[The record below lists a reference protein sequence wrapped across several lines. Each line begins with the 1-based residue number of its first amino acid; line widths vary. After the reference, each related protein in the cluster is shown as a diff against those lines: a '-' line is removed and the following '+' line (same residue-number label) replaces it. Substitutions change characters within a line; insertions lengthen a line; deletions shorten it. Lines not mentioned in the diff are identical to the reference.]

1 MADLIFINGK
11 LHTQDPAIPAATAL
25 AVQNGEIIAAGSDDE
40 ILELALPETRV
51 IDLEKRLVLPGLTD
65 SHVHFY
71 DWAVGRKQL
80 QLGSAPSLVL
90 SMQRLAEYAGKM
102 PPGEWILGFGWIET
116 AWIEGDGERRSLA
129 NVHRRLP
136 NREDLDRAAPNHP
149 VILWRTDLHLAVVNS
164 LALKNAGIT
173 AETADPPQGVI
184 DRDASGEPTG
194 VLRDLAIN
202 LVSEGIPPVTVDQRT
217 AAIQEA
223 FSYFHSLGLT
233 GVHDQRIM
241 GGPEGAA
248 AFRTWQQMHAAG
260 EIRLRVWMNLPGEL
274 LDEAVSLGLMTGYGD
289 DRLRVGHVKFFADGA
304 QGPRTAWM
312 LEPYEND
319 TSTGLPLTPIE
330 EIAAAVE
337 KADAA
342 GLAVCI
348 HAIGDRANRE
358 LITVFEGLQDRQ
370 RDSSVSRLLA
380 PHKIEH
386 LQIIRPE
393 DLVRLAKLRVVAS
406 LQPMQVTD
414 DIPIM
419 QPTIGDRA
427 RFAYPYRTIWEAGV
441 PVTFNSDCPVCDPN
455 PFWGMHAAVTRQRRD
470 GTPEGGWYPEQR
482 VSVEQAVWAYTMGA
496 AIASGQEKRLG
507 SLSPGKLADLVV
519 VDRDIFTIPAE
530 EIFQAKPVMTVFDGE
545 VVFEG

>member
-11 LHTQDPAIPAATAL
+11 LHTQNPAIPEATAL
-25 AVQNGEIIAAGSDDE
+25 AASNGELIAVGSDEE
-40 ILELALPETRV
+40 ILEYALPETRV

-71 DWAVGRKQL
+71 DWAVGRQQL
-80 QLGSAPSLVL
+80 QLGGVPSLEL
-90 SMQRLAEYAGKM
+90 SMQKLAQYAGKT
-102 PPGEWILGFGWIET
+102 PPGEWIQGFGWIET
-116 AWIEGDGERRSLA
+116 AWAED
-129 NVHRRLP
+129 RLP
-136 NREDLDRAAPNHP
+136 TRAELDRAAPHQP

-164 LALKNAGIT
+164 LALERAGIT
-173 AETADPPQGVI
+173 AETPDPPQGLI
-184 DRDASGEPTG
+184 DRDAFGEPTG

-202 LVSEGIPPVTVDQRT
+202 LVSEGIPPVSSAQRT

-223 FSYFHSLGLT
+223 FTYFHSLGLT
-233 GVHDQRIM
+233 GMHDQRIM

-274 LDEAVSLGLMTGYGD
+274 LDEAVRLGLMTGYGD

-370 RDSSVSRLLA
+370 RDGSVSRLLA

-406 LQPMQVTD
+406 LQPLQVTD

-419 QPTIGDRA
+419 QPTIGERA
-427 RFAYPYRTIWEAGV
+427 RFAYPYRTIWETGV
-441 PVTFNSDCPVCDPN
+441 PIMFNSDCPVCDPN

-519 VDRDIFTIPAE
+519 VDRDIFTIAPE
-530 EIFQAKPVMTVFDGE
+530 EIFRAKPVMTVFDGE
-545 VVFEG
+545 VVYEG